1 MPALFACWA
10 FSLAPVWNI
19 WKLPAEG
26 SSTSR
31 LNSSLG
37 ASWPLPE
44 GHQGELVWVRQA
56 GGCLNDLSC
65 VQWVNCG
72 RATLTTRP
80 GNKC

>member
-31 LNSSLG
+31 FNSSLVLPG
-37 ASWPLPE
+37 LCQKATRVSWC
-44 GHQGELVWVRQA
+44 G
-56 GGCLNDLSC
+56 
-65 VQWVNCG
+65 CG
-72 RATLTTRP
+72 RQVDVLMTCPVCNGLTVARP
-80 GNKC
+80 P